1 MNQNLFLSNI
11 AEVQLSYSSKVR
23 ASDRTRISSSIDA
36 VDIFRHIFPGIEHRE
51 YFYAMLLNRGNF
63 VLGYYEVSKGGISG
77 TVVDVRLIM
86 QAAIKANASAIILSH
101 NHPSGNLQAS
111 DADIRITRKIK
122 QACSVLD
129 ISLLDHVILTSPGYL
144 SMADDGLI

>member
-23 ASDRTRISSSIDA
+23 ASDRARISSSKDA

-63 VLGYYEVSKGGISG
+63 VLGYYEVSKGG
-77 TVVDVRLIM
+77 RP
-86 QAAIKANASAIILSH
+86 K
-101 NHPSGNLQAS
+101 
-111 DADIRITRKIK
+111 
-122 QACSVLD
+122 
-129 ISLLDHVILTSPGYL
+129 
-144 SMADDGLI
+144 

>member
-1 MNQNLFLSNI
+1 MNQNLFLSSI
-11 AEVQLSYSSKVR
+11 AEVQITYSANIR
-23 ASDRTRISSSIDA
+23 PSDRTKIGGAKDA
-36 VDIFRHIFPGIEHRE
+36 YEILRHIFTDIEHRE
-51 YFYAMLLNRGNF
+51 FFYALLLNRGNE

-86 QAAIKANASAIILSH
+86 QAAIKANSSGILLGH

-111 DADIRITRKIK
+111 EADLRITRKIK

-129 ISLLDHVILTSPGYL
+129 ISLLDHLILTNYSYM
-144 SMADDGLI
+144 SMADEGIM

>member
-11 AEVQLSYSSKVR
+11 AEVQITYSANIR
-23 ASDRTRISSSIDA
+23 PADRKKIGGAKDA
-36 VDIFRHIFPGIEHRE
+36 YEILRHVFQNIEHRE
-51 YFYAMLLNRGNF
+51 SFYALLLNRGNE

-86 QAAIKANASAIILSH
+86 QAAVKANSSAIILAH
-101 NHPSGNLQAS
+101 NHPSGGLMAS
-111 DADIRITRKIK
+111 DADLRITRKIK

-129 ISLLDHVILTSPGYL
+129 ISLLDHLILTNYSYL
-144 SMADDGLI
+144 SMADEGIM

>member
-11 AEVQLSYSSKVR
+11 AEVQITYSSKIR
-23 ASDRTRISSSIDA
+23 PSDRTKIGGAKDA
-36 VDIFRHIFPGIEHRE
+36 YEIMRHVFQNIEHRE
-51 YFYAMLLNRGNF
+51 FFYALLLNRGNE

-86 QAAIKANASAIILSH
+86 QAAVKANCSAIILAH
-101 NHPSGNLQAS
+101 NHPSGSLQAS
-111 DADIRITRKIK
+111 DADLRITRKIK

-129 ISLLDHVILTSPGYL
+129 ISLLDHLILTNYSYM
-144 SMADDGLI
+144 SMADEGIM